1 MKIAIPNLGFRFD
14 PQTGKPVYFL
24 TPKFFEELEAVE
36 GVLRSLKPVE
46 TAPLGT
52 APVNN
57 TVRRLRWLRKRDELE
72 RNPNAHFPITLYI

>member
-1 MKIAIPNLGFRFD
+1 MQQQEKV
-14 PQTGKPVYFL
+14 K
-24 TPKFFEELEAVE
+24 
-36 GVLRSLKPVE
+36 

-72 RNPNAHFPITLYI
+72 RTPNAHFPIILYT

>member
-1 MKIAIPNLGFRFD
+1 MPPATTQAGDGGFNQMQQ
-14 PQTGKPVYFL
+14 PEKV
-24 TPKFFEELEAVE
+24 K
-36 GVLRSLKPVE
+36 

>member
-1 MKIAIPNLGFRFD
+1 MKMAIPNSGFRFD
-14 PQTGKPVYFL
+14 PQPEKV
-24 TPKFFEELEAVE
+24 K
-36 GVLRSLKPVE
+36 